1 MPEAPLSEDDLAFFM
16 LLVTYSDALDALP
29 LETTRSF
36 SDLRELDA
44 VLGAHLG
51 SLSQRLQHLAS
62 VIENPDVPPN
72 ERLMILKEVAEE
84 ARAYKMGGE
93 DKIRVAVNMS
103 DMSTLILFYAL

>member
-1 MPEAPLSEDDLAFFM
+1 M
-16 LLVTYSDALDALP
+16 LF
-29 LETTRSF
+29 LEVCWNNCTLTT
-36 SDLRELDA
+36 
-44 VLGAHLG
+44 AHLG

-103 DMSTLILFYAL
+103 DMVCYFESIITCLLYTSPSPRDATLSRMPSSA